1 MRLSGL
7 LLFLF
12 LLLIQ
17 LGGCTPTHKTGT
29 DSKTHLYPKF
39 TAKGNIFITNLQK
52 VQFHTID
59 LDGPNYTIDMIEI
72 VESAKQQLEQQ
83 IQAAKSSA
91 KNDLSKTIGLSVSS
105 VHVSGIFKVTI
116 YIRVD
121 LGNGE
126 TRGVEAIGESWL
138 LNQAIDNATYNIP
151 EKILYSSSVLDYLE
165 E

>member
-1 MRLSGL
+1 M
-7 LLFLF
+7 
-12 LLLIQ
+12 
-17 LGGCTPTHKTGT
+17 PTHKTGT

-39 TAKGNIFITNLQK
+39 TANGNISIKNLQK
-52 VQFHTID
+52 EQFHIID
-59 LDGPNYTIDMIEI
+59 LDGPNYTIDLIEI
-72 VESAKQQLEQQ
+72 VESAKQQLENQ

-91 KNDLSKTIGLSVSS
+91 NNDLSKTIGLSVSS

-116 YIRVD
+116 YMRID

-126 TRGVEAIGESWL
+126 TRGVEAIGGSWL
-138 LNQAIDNATYNIP
+138 IDQAVDHATYNIP